1 MTTNYLSN
9 YLAGGRQ
16 TWAHWLTNHP
26 HTDTTNHWILSLSA
40 AKLELGLLAHVGV
53 ALTQLGSAVRVLAQ
67 HTAVDEYAWRDNDKL
82 AAYEQVS
89 PVTCVQWLLAG
100 VHDSAAHTLPATLK
114 AAFADQ
120 RFAHVD
126 VNIMPLSTWQRAHKL
141 ALFDMDSTLIEQEV
155 IVELAKRAGIGEQ
168 VNAITEAA
176 MRGEIDFSESFTRR
190 VALLDGLPAAVIDDI
205 IAQDITL
212 SRGGKRLISTLKA
225 HGYHTVLVSG
235 GFLPFARHVQA
246 QLGLDEVYANALDVQ
261 DGKIR
266 GEVVAPIVDGARK
279 AQILQEA
286 AARLAISTS
295 QVVAVGDG
303 ANDLPMLATA
313 DVGIAYHAKPVVRA
327 QADYAIN
334 HSGLDGVLPLLGLP
348 VAAP

>member
-16 TWAHWLTNHP
+16 TWAHWLANDAHA
-26 HTDTTNHWILSLSA
+26 DDADHWLLTISA
-40 AKLELGLLAHVGV
+40 AKLELGLLAHFGM

-67 HTAVDEYAWRDNDKL
+67 HTAVDEHAWCDNATL
-82 AAYEQVS
+82 AAHEQVS

-100 VHDSAAHTLPATLK
+100 ISDRTAHTLPASLK
-114 AAFADQ
+114 VAFADQ
-120 RFAHVD
+120 RFANLD
-126 VNIMPLSTWQRAHKL
+126 INIMPLSTWQRAHKL

-176 MRGEIDFSESFTRR
+176 MRGEIDFNESFTRR
-190 VALLDGLPAAVIDDI
+190 VALLDGLPATVIDDI

-212 SRGGKRLISTLKA
+212 SRGGKRLIGTLKA

-246 QLGLDEVYANALDVQ
+246 QLGLDEVYANALTVQ

-266 GEVVAPIVDGARK
+266 GEVVAPIVDGACK
-279 AQILQEA
+279 AQILQEV
-286 AARLAISTS
+286 AARLAISPKH
-295 QVVAVGDG
+295 VVAVGDG

-348 VAAP
+348 VVAP